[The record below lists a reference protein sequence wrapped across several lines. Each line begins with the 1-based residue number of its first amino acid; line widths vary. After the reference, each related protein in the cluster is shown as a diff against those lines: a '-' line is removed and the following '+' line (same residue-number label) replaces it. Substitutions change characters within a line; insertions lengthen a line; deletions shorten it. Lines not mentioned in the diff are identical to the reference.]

1 LFKFNREFLS
11 YSLYFS
17 VFFIFFKRIEQRFA
31 GDEAKI
37 FFVLNLSHFSEET
50 KNYFSSSSS
59 LENICLVAEC
69 ISLNAFFQVSF

>member
-11 YSLYFS
+11 YSLSFS
-17 VFFIFFKRIEQRFA
+17 SLFLLKRIEQRFA

-50 KNYFSSSSS
+50 KK
-59 LENICLVAEC
+59 L
-69 ISLNAFFQVSF
+69 FFFFFFFRKYLLGS

>member
-1 LFKFNREFLS
+1 L
-11 YSLYFS
+11 
-17 VFFIFFKRIEQRFA
+17 KRIEQRFA

-59 LENICLVAEC
+59 SLKNICLVAE
-69 ISLNAFFQVSF
+69 